1 MVLSMIEYIDG
12 NLLEANT
19 EALVNTVNTVGVMGK
34 GIALQFKRAFP
45 DNFRQYEQAC
55 RKNEVQIGQMF
66 TVSVGNLLN
75 SSPRYIINFP
85 TKRHWKGKSR
95 IEDIQHGLQSLIA
108 EIKRLRIQS
117 IAIPPLGCGNGGL
130 EWSQV
135 KPLIEEA
142 FAEMPADIRVLI
154 FEPQGAPEAK
164 AMPITTQKPKMT
176 RGRALLIQLLDSYLV
191 PGYEASALEIQKLA
205 YFLQEAGEELK
216 LHFVKHKYGPYAD
229 NLRHVLNA
237 VEGHYIQGYGDGTA
251 PAEITLLPN
260 AVETAH
266 EFLKEPEVAQRLS
279 NVSNLIEGFET
290 PYSLELL
297 ATVHWIATKEDQK
310 AKTDLDAAIEG
321 LRNWNERKSKVFQ
334 PEHIHIA
341 WQHLRDKGWLTPD
354 EPTPQEAESVL

>member
-1 MVLSMIEYIDG
+1 MVLAMIEFAEG
-12 NLLEANT
+12 NLLKANA
-19 EALVNTVNTVGVMGK
+19 EALVNTVNTVGIMGK
-34 GIALQFKRAFP
+34 GVALQFKRAYP

-66 TVSVGNLLN
+66 TVSVGNLL
-75 SSPRYIINFP
+75 SPSPRYIINFP

-95 IEDIQHGLQSLIA
+95 IEDIQHGLQSLIE
-108 EIKRLRIQS
+108 EIKRLGIQS
-117 IAIPPLGCGNGGL
+117 IAVPPLGCGNGGL

-142 FAEMPADIRVLI
+142 FAKTPNIRVLI

-164 AMPITTQKPKMT
+164 SMPIATQKPKMT

-229 NLRHVLNA
+229 DLRQVLNA
-237 VEGHYIQGYGDGTA
+237 IEGHYIQGYGDGTA

-260 AVETAH
+260 AVEAAH
-266 EFLKEPEVAQRLS
+266 EFLEEPEVAQRLS
-279 NVSNLIEGFET
+279 NVSTLIEGFET

-297 ATVHWIATKEDQK
+297 ATVHWIATKEDQQ
-310 AKTDLDAAIEG
+310 AKTDVDAAIEG
-321 LRNWNERKSKVFQ
+321 LQNWNERKSKVFR
-334 PEHIHIA
+334 PEHIRIA
-341 WQHLRDKGWLTPD
+341 WQHLRDKGWLASD
-354 EPTPQEAESVL
+354 ELILQEAQSV